1 MYWLPFVTLLLC
13 LLLSG
18 SFCVSFLAAIAET
31 AKCSS
36 FRGHSGVLRKFAQH
50 FPDTYFS
57 VCTLRK
63 GFLYIAKATDVQ
75 VCVCPVPFHRDDL
88 QVAPKVARVKAAER
102 EPVAVPRQH
111 RRRVQLTP
119 VCQLRVEDRDLRCA
133 IHVRPDAG
141 QPTSRDPA
149 SFVRHLDGDILASLC
164 NDDSDWRGIG
174 IVLKAVLHRSQ
185 RVLHQLEQ
193 HLMQVAGD
201 VRHREV
207 VVAVHLDLWCTSV
220 QAQAHLSR
228 VVNRMLRDNARPHL
242 DVD

>member
-1 MYWLPFVTLLLC
+1 M
-13 LLLSG
+13 
-18 SFCVSFLAAIAET
+18 
-31 AKCSS
+31 
-36 FRGHSGVLRKFAQH
+36 LRKFAQH

-57 VCTLRK
+57 VFTLRK

-149 SFVRHLDGDILASLC
+149 SFVRHLQWLNKDIIYKVLSYVLTEFIDPSANSVFSIDRVNNWGDGL
-164 NDDSDWRGIG
+164 
-174 IVLKAVLHRSQ
+174 
-185 RVLHQLEQ
+185 
-193 HLMQVAGD
+193 
-201 VRHREV
+201 
-207 VVAVHLDLWCTSV
+207 T
-220 QAQAHLSR
+220 
-228 VVNRMLRDNARPHL
+228 P
-242 DVD
+242 